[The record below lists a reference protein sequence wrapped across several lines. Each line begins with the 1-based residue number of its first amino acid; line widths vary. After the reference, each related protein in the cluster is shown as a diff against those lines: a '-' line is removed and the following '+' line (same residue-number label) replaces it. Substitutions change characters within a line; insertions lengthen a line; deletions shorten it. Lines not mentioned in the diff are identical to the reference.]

1 VPRSPLS
8 LADTPLPSPVFLI
21 LLVLAD
27 GDAHGYAI
35 RKAIA
40 ARTSG
45 AVSLDPGSLYR
56 LIARLFDQN
65 LIAEAGSTSDA
76 RRRIYKLTR
85 LGRRVLEAEADRM
98 ATLASY
104 VRTRARRRPREA

>member
-1 VPRSPLS
+1 VPRGPLS

-27 GDAHGYAI
+27 GEAHGYAI

-40 ARTSG
+40 ARTAG

-56 LIARLFDQN
+56 LIARLFDQA
-65 LIAEAGSTSDA
+65 LIAEAASGGDA

-85 LGRRVLEAEADRM
+85 LGHRVLEAEADRM

-104 VRTRARRRPREA
+104 VRPRPRRRPREA

>member
-1 VPRSPLS
+1 MPRGPLS

-27 GDAHGYAI
+27 GEAHGYAI

-40 ARTSG
+40 DRTDG

-56 LIARLFDQN
+56 LIARLFDER
-65 LIAEAGSTSDA
+65 LIAEAAAANDA

-85 LGRRVLEAEADRM
+85 LGRRVLEAEAERM

-104 VRTRARRRPREA
+104 VRPRTRRRPREA

>member
-45 AVSLDPGSLYR
+45 AVSLYR

>member
-1 VPRSPLS
+1 MPRGPLS
-8 LADTPLPSPVFLI
+8 FADAPLPSPVFLI

-35 RKAIA
+35 RKAIE
-40 ARTSG
+40 ARTDG
-45 AVSLDPGSLYR
+45 AISLDPGSLYR
-56 LIARLFDQN
+56 LIARLFEQD
-65 LIAEAGSTSDA
+65 LIAEASGADDA
-76 RRRIYKLTR
+76 RRRVYRLTR

-104 VRTRARRRPREA
+104 VRPRSRKRPGEA

>member
-1 VPRSPLS
+1 MSRGPLA

-27 GDAHGYAI
+27 GEAHGYAI

-40 ARTSG
+40 ARTDG

-56 LIARLFDQN
+56 LIARLFDQD
-65 LIAEAGSTSDA
+65 LIAEAAGGDA
-76 RRRIYKLTR
+76 RRRTYKLTR

-104 VRTRARRRPREA
+104 VRPRTRRRPREA